1 MNWKRSAICCVS
13 FIAVFFGEIAVN
25 IACGPEQDPYDY
37 YVSYFHNNVQGD
49 EYVPFAFNSMVALF
63 SEEEVASEA
72 EINSAEWAAYL
83 KVKKE
88 DVLKAMYQVDSAASA
103 KLASFESHTIDE
115 LPDSLANNTFLDAL
129 TLAKNKKAMDYYAY
143 AKSCEPF
150 ASVNFD
156 LWNPVVRD
164 SIMMDKKAQEGL
176 GLLRKAGG
184 DDFLKLRYAYQAER
198 LFHFAGNYQQSKST
212 YEKFIEPIKTN
223 SAAKGWA
230 LAVYAGSVRYTG
242 NPAQAAFLYSKVF
255 ESNPERRIQAY
266 KNFFYTSAPVEEVL
280 KYAKTNQEKAN
291 VLAVKSFGNPEP
303 QVEALQQVYRYVPS
317 SLLSGALLVREVNK
331 LEEDLIKDK
340 DIAHNPYAAYLWRYD
355 ERNGKSDST
364 ESLNK
369 QRLVK
374 IRDFALQLAADKKY
388 REPALGTVTAAY
400 LSWMEGND
408 GLALSYLAKVNADK
422 LNARLHDQYRII
434 ELLIKGN
441 QIKRGS
447 AFNENDLLP
456 ALKWLDAK
464 RFAENPDEAKNAY
477 NNWFEGKD
485 RFTATTRNFYQQVLA
500 PAYLKMGDTA
510 KAAMA
515 MFKGDLK
522 YRKTEASLD
531 LSSMSYQTLTF
542 FQNYLGPKTV
552 QALAK
557 IKQTPQADNVN
568 GLLAH
573 GFIKLNNDQFYELCG
588 TVYLR
593 THQYAKALDWFK
605 KVKNYSAFFEANN
618 WYADEKMYSDPFP
631 TTINDYPKRYAPLGK
646 QVDKISFAKEMARLQ
661 KLVVSDKKNAA
672 SYYYKMANGVY
683 QTGYY
688 GNSWFLISYDWSSY
702 FNYNKPVYAHDID
715 FKLAKT
721 AKAWYAKARGLSNDV
736 NFKAKC
742 TFMLAKCE
750 QKKIIINSNYYDLS
764 WYNSDYKTQQQNFMA
779 KNINNPYFKEL
790 KASYAKTPYYKIA
803 VNECSY
809 LRDFLKG
816 STVH

>member
-1 MNWKRSAICCVS
+1 MNWKKSAICCVS
-13 FIAVFFGEIAVN
+13 FLAFFFGEIAVN

-49 EYVPFAFNSMVALF
+49 DYVPFSFNSMVPLF

-72 EINSAEWAAYL
+72 EINSAEWASYL

-88 DVLKAMYQVDSAASA
+88 DVLKAMYQTDSATSA
-103 KLASFESHTIDE
+103 KLASFEGRTIDE
-115 LPDSLANNTFLDAL
+115 LPDSLASNTFLDAL
-129 TLAKNKKAMDYYAY
+129 TKNKKAMDYYAY

-150 ASVNFD
+150 ATVNYD
-156 LWNPVVRD
+156 PWNPVVRD
-164 SIMMDKKAQEGL
+164 SSMMAKKAQEGL
-176 GLLRKAGG
+176 ALLRKAGK

-198 LFHFAGNYQQSKST
+198 LFHFAGNCQESKNT
-212 YEKFIEPIKTN
+212 YEKLIEPLQTN

-242 NPAQAAFLYSKVF
+242 NPALSAFLYSKVF
-255 ESNPERRIQAY
+255 ESNPERRVQAY
-266 KNFFYTSAPVEEVL
+266 KNFYYTSAHADEIL

-291 VLAVKSFGNPEP
+291 VLAIKGFGNPEP
-303 QVEALQQVYRYVPS
+303 QLEILNQVYQYVPS
-317 SLLSGALLVREVNK
+317 SLLNGALLVREVNK
-331 LEEDLIKDK
+331 LEQDLIKDK
-340 DIAHNPYAAYLWRYD
+340 DISHNYYEAFFGRYNND
-355 ERNGKSDST
+355 PGRVDST
-364 ESLNK
+364 LTYAKS
-369 QRLVK
+369 RLAKV
-374 IRDFALQLAADKKY
+374 RNFALQLAADRKY
-388 REPALGTVTAAY
+388 PEPALGTVIAAY

-408 GLALSYLAKVNADK
+408 QLALSYLAKANAMQ
-422 LNARLHDQYRII
+422 LNTRLRDQYRII

-441 QIKRGS
+441 QIKKGS

-464 RFAENPDEAKNAY
+464 RYAENPESPKNAY
-477 NNWFEGKD
+477 DNWSQGED
-485 RFTATTRNFYQQVLA
+485 RFTVTTRNFYQQVLA

-515 MFKGDLK
+515 MLKGDLK
-522 YRKTEASLD
+522 YRKTGASLD
-531 LSSMSYQTLTF
+531 FSSMSYQTLSF
-542 FQNYLGPKTV
+542 FQNYLGPKAI

-557 IKQTPQADNVN
+557 TKQTPQANNVN
-568 GLLAH
+568 GLLAN

-605 KVKNYSAFFEANN
+605 KVKNYSAFFEASN
-618 WYADEKMYSDPFP
+618 WYADEKMYSDPFSS
-631 TTINDYPKRYAPLGK
+631 TINDYPKQYVALGK
-646 QVDKISFAKEMARLQ
+646 QVDKLSFAKEMARLQ
-661 KLVVSDKKNAA
+661 RLIVSDKKNAA

-702 FNYNKPVYAHDID
+702 FNYGKPLYGYDVD

-721 AKAWYAKARGLSNDV
+721 AKAWYAKARSLSNDA

-750 QKKIIINSNYYDLS
+750 QKRIIIGGNYSDIT
-764 WYNSDYKTQQQNFMA
+764 WYNRDYSAEQKSFMA
-779 KNINNPYFKEL
+779 KNFNNLYFKEL
-790 KASYAKTPYYKIA
+790 KANYAKTPYYKIA

-809 LRDFLKG
+809 LREFLKG
-816 STVH
+816 SKVR